1 MTSRLTLG
9 KAAIAAGAT
18 LAACFVAPAG
28 PATAAAAPAAGVM
41 IAAKSDRGK
50 LRVIADGL
58 PQGRSAKITISGKSY
73 RKKLPSAGTLRN
85 LKPGRY
91 KVWAAPVVADGGTA
105 AVPNSPVSVRV
116 PKSRSTT
123 VRLTYQWSP
132 KTDSY
137 PPGPVT
143 DLRVRQTG
151 ATTLTLQ
158 WSNSSAPDL
167 QGVAVRRKPGSVPP
181 IALDDGRPVPV
192 EATATGV
199 ADAGLRQFSTYS
211 YSVFMVDTAGNAS
224 SAVSVTASTSGHAS
238 SVVAGTQHTCA
249 LLTTPTSEAATGS
262 ETGQVACWGR
272 NDHGQ
277 LGSLTAD
284 RAYVPQ
290 PVDLTGVTQLSAG
303 GDHTCALLSDQSVWC
318 WGKND
323 HGQLGNGTIG
333 DSALPVAVNL
343 SAPTKAVIAGGDH
356 TCAVSVNDGL
366 RCWGD
371 NEFGQSG
378 QRPSEKI
385 IQPPSMPVTNTVS
398 SVALGWSHTCY
409 VRGGV
414 VRCFG
419 SNTDGQLGN
428 GGTDDSW
435 TSVQVPG
442 LTKASVLSAG
452 VGHTCAQLTDKSLY
466 CWGANAQGQ
475 LGDGTTTERHL
486 PALVSGTYTD
496 VMAGAYHTCALN
508 DGIARCW
515 GRGQSG
521 RLGDGT
527 TSDRALP
534 TRVALA
540 GPLVSIAAG
549 GYHSC
554 GVTQTDT
561 YCWGANAFGQ
571 AGVGTGEPLLRPVLI
586 ASL

>member
-1 MTSRLTLG
+1 
-9 KAAIAAGAT
+9 
-18 LAACFVAPAG
+18 
-28 PATAAAAPAAGVM
+28 M

-105 AVPNSPVSVRV
+105 AVANSPVSVRV
-116 PKSRSTT
+116 PKRRSTT
-123 VRLTYQWSP
+123 VRVTYQWSP

-137 PPGPVT
+137 PPGPVS
-143 DLRVRQTG
+143 DLTVKQVG
-151 ATTLTLQ
+151 ATTVTLQ
-158 WSNSSAPDL
+158 WANSYAPDL

-181 IALDDGRPVPV
+181 VALDDGKAVPV
-192 EATATGV
+192 QPTATSV
-199 ADAGLRQFSTYS
+199 SDTGLRQFTTYS

-224 SAVSVTASTSGHAS
+224 SPVSAVASTSGQAS
-238 SVVAGTQHTCA
+238 TVVAGTQHTCA
-249 LLTTPTSEAATGS
+249 LLTTPASEIPPS
-262 ETGQVACWGR
+262 ETPATADAGQVACWGN

-277 LGSLTAD
+277 LGTSAVA
-284 RAYVPQ
+284 RAYEPQ
-290 PVDLTGVTQLSAG
+290 PVDLAGVVQLSAG

-318 WGKND
+318 WGRND
-323 HGQLGNGTIG
+323 HGQLGDGTVG
-333 DSALPVAVNL
+333 DSAVPVNVNL
-343 SAPTKAVIAGGDH
+343 SAPSKAVIAGGDH

-371 NEFGQSG
+371 NQFGQSG
-378 QRPSEKI
+378 QRPSDKVMV
-385 IQPPSMPVTNTVS
+385 PGSLPLASSVG

-419 SNTDGQLGN
+419 SNGDGQLGN
-428 GGTDDSW
+428 GSTDDSW

-442 LTKASVLSAG
+442 LTRATALSAG
-452 VGHTCAQLTDKSLY
+452 VGHTCALLSDKSLY
-466 CWGANAQGQ
+466 CWGANAHGQ
-475 LGDGTTTERHL
+475 VGDGTTSERHL
-486 PALVSGTYTD
+486 PVMVNGTYTD
-496 VMAGAYHTCALN
+496 VVAGAFHTCALVE
-508 DGIARCW
+508 GAARCW

-521 RLGDGT
+521 RLGDGAAT
-527 TSDRALP
+527 DRSAP
-534 TRVALA
+534 TKVAL
-540 GPLVSIAAG
+540 GVPLVSIAAG

-554 GVTQTDT
+554 AVTLNDT

-571 AGVGTGEPLLRPVLI
+571 AGVGTAGPLLRPVVIGAL
-586 ASL
+586 